1 MFAETRSA
9 ERAGRRA
16 MRTSESRR
24 FPPEV
29 VVEERMRFCKRA
41 GIVLAVLAVSILA
54 LPSQA
59 HGQSAAA
66 WLDPAWNYRSAVT
79 VTNNNGAVLTNFQIQ
94 LTLGGTFDFTK
105 LNSGGSDLRVTA
117 SDGITLLP
125 LWVQSWTPS
134 SNQASVWTQV
144 PSIPIAG
151 TTIYIYY
158 GNPAATSVSSGI
170 STFNFFDDFEGQGSN
185 KSGYW
190 PLGPSTTILVQDQS
204 WESAAPHTLSVVEAN
219 TGGHTYWG
227 YYGLQDCGGVGL
239 AWSEDLV
246 TWTKDTANPLFT
258 NGRWPNVM
266 LIDGTYYMIYT
277 KDYCAT
283 SYLMLATS
291 TDGINFTDLKTLVQ
305 PQDGLRNQ
313 NPDFYFNPN
322 DGNYYLYWY
331 HGDDQTFYEIHARNA
346 LSPTALDDPT
356 TEVTILTSP
365 TTLAAPNMFY
375 YQGTYF
381 LSTEILN
388 NSGTTAWNVLVYGST
403 TSPTSGFELL
413 ADNPIMSDNSACM
426 FQTPFGTTLHE
437 YYCNLNN
444 GTWTLQHRAAD
455 LTQPR
460 VPVGGIDPTRWTAS
474 GGNWT
479 IVQDVQQDGTTGGV
493 LQAMTSDV
501 QLLMSSFSGGDY
513 VLDVYGKQLSGRVW
527 GIASRVEDQNDFYS
541 ANLYDDL
548 GNTNNLYLYKWTS
561 SANQAVLGSVALGP
575 VNPNTWYKMSL
586 KSHSSEIDVY
596 KDDVLQIKGFDTTL
610 RTGGVALY
618 GESGGVA
625 EFNNVIVR
633 QYAAL
638 DPTSTVGP
646 ATIHAAFLL
655 ALSPSSVF
663 GGSNSTGTIT
673 LAGPAPSGGA
683 VVTLA
688 SNNGVATVPA
698 NVTVAAGATT
708 GTFTISTS
716 GVATTTVVTITAT
729 YSGTNQTAT
738 LTVTPLLSSVALS
751 PSSVLGGSSS
761 TGTVTLAGPAPSG
774 GAVVTLA
781 SNNAVATVPAN
792 VTVAAGATTGTF
804 TISTSGVAT
813 TTVVTITA
821 TYSGTNQ
828 TATLTVTPL
837 LSSVAL
843 SPSSVFGGSSPQG
856 TITLA
861 GPAPAGGAVVTLASN
876 NAAATVPANV
886 TVAAGATTGTFTIS
900 TSGVAIT
907 TVVTITATYSGV
919 NQTATLTVTPLLS
932 SVALSPSSVFGGS
945 SSTGT
950 ITLAGPAPSGG
961 AVVTLASNNAVATV
975 PANVTVA
982 AGATTGTF
990 TISTSGV
997 ATTTAVTIT
1006 ASYSGVNQTA
1016 TLTVTPLLSSVA
1028 LSPSSVFGGSNS
1040 TGTITL
1046 AAPAPSGGAVVT
1058 LASNNAVATVP
1069 ASVTVAAGATTGTF
1083 TISTSGVVTTTVA
1096 TITATYSGVNQTA
1109 TLTVTPLLSSVALSP
1124 SSVFGGSSSTG
1135 TITLAGP
1142 APAGG
1147 AVVTLASNNAAAT
1160 VPASVTVAA
1169 GATSGTF
1176 AVSTSGVATTTV
1188 ATITA
1193 TYSGVNQTAALTVTP
1208 LLSSVALS
1216 PSSVFGG
1223 SSPQGTITLA
1233 GPAPAGGAVV
1243 TLASNNTAVATV
1255 PASITVAAGASSGTF
1270 TVSTVS
1276 VTATTAVTISAIY
1289 GAGNQSAILTVQS
1302 GGGGTGAGWMDP
1314 AWQYRNAITIANPGG
1329 TALSNYQVNVV
1340 LGSTFGFAS
1349 AQASGADVRMT
1360 ASDGVTQIPFWIE
1373 SWSASTTTASVW
1385 VNVPT
1390 IPSGGTVV
1398 YLYYGNAAA
1407 TSVSSGTNT
1416 FNFFDDF
1423 SGGSISASNWTAS
1436 GGTWTV
1442 VNDTQQDGTTGA
1454 VARGSTT
1461 ARQVLSSTYTGTNYT
1476 VDMYGKQISG
1486 RLWGLGVRATG
1497 QTNLDSVNLY
1507 DDLGTTNNLYV
1518 YSWVNNSTAAA
1529 TGTLGTA
1536 AVGTVSANTWYKLSV
1551 KVHGTELDVFKDGVQ
1566 KITATNS
1573 SLPSG
1578 GIALYGENGTVA
1590 EFNNVRVRQYA
1601 ATEPV
1606 ATVNGATTQAQL
1618 SVTLNPTSV
1627 TGGSSSTGTI
1637 TLAGPAPAGG
1647 AVVTLASN
1655 NAAATVP
1662 ANVTVA
1668 AGATTGTFT
1677 VSTTGVGAST
1687 AVTITASYNASNQTA
1702 TLTVTPLLP
1711 SSLALSPSSV
1721 VGGSSSS
1728 GTITLA
1734 GPAPSGG
1741 AVVTLAS
1748 NNAVATVPANV
1759 TVAAGATTG
1768 TFTISTS
1775 GVATTTAVTITAS
1788 YSGTNQTAT
1797 LTVTPL
1803 LSSVALSPSSVFG
1816 GSSST
1821 GTITLAGPAPSGGA
1835 VVTLASN
1842 NAVATVPANV
1852 TVAAGATTGTF
1863 TISTSGVTTTTVVT
1877 ITASYSGTN
1886 QTATLTVTPLLSSV
1900 ALSPSSVF
1908 GGSSSTGTITL
1919 AGPAPSGGAVVTL
1932 ASNNAVAT
1940 VPANVTVAA
1949 GATTGTFTIST
1960 SGVATT
1966 TAVTITASYSG
1977 TNQTATLTVTPLLSS
1992 VALSPSSVF
2001 GGSSSTGTIT
2011 LAGPAPAGGAVVTLA
2026 SNNAA
2031 ATVPANVTVAAGA
2044 TTGTFTISTSGVATT
2059 TVVTITATYSGT
2071 NQTATLTVTPLLS
2084 SVALS
2089 PSSVLGGSSSTG
2101 TITLAG
2107 PAPSGGAVVTLAS
2120 NNAVATVPANVTV
2133 AAGATTGTFTIST
2146 SGVAITTVVTITAT
2160 YSGVN
2165 QTATLTVTP
2174 LLPSSL
2180 ALSPSSVLGGSSSTG
2195 TITLAGPAPS
2205 GGAVITLASNNA
2217 VAMVPA
2223 NVTVA
2228 AGATTGTFTISTSG
2242 VATTTAVTITA
2253 SYSGTNQTA
2262 TLTVTPLLSSVA
2274 LSPSSVFGGSNS
2286 TGTITLAGPAPA
2298 GGAVVTLAS
2307 NNAAATVP
2315 ASVTVAAGATT
2326 GTFTISTSGVAT
2338 TTVAT
2343 ITATYSGTNQTATL
2357 TVTPLLSSVALS
2369 PSSVFGGSSPQGT
2382 ITLAG
2387 PAPAGGAVVTLASNN
2402 AAATVPASVTVAAG
2416 ATSGTFAVSTSGVAT
2431 TTVATI
2437 TATYSGVNQT
2447 AALTVTPLLSS
2458 VALSPSSVFGGSS
2471 PQGTI
2476 TLAGP
2481 APAGGAVVTL
2491 ASNNTAVAT
2500 VPASITVAAG
2510 ASSGTF
2516 TVSTVSVTATTAV
2529 TISAIYGAGNQS
2541 AILTVQSGGGGT
2553 GAGWM
2558 VPAWQYRNA
2567 ITIANPGGTA
2577 LSNYQVNVVLGS
2589 TFGFA
2594 SAQASGADVRM
2605 TASDGVTQIPF
2616 WIESWSASTTTASVW
2631 VNVPTIPSGGT
2642 VVYLYYGNAAA
2653 TSVSSG
2659 TNTFNFFDDFSGG
2672 SISASNWTASG
2683 GTWTVVNDTQQDGT
2697 TGAVARG
2704 STTARQVLSSTYT
2717 GTNYTVDMYGKQISG
2732 RLWGLGVR
2740 ATGQTNLDSV
2750 NLYDDLGTTNNLYVY
2765 SWVNN
2770 STAAATGTLG
2780 TAAVGTVSANTWYKL
2795 SVKVHGTE
2803 LDVFKDGVQ
2812 KITATN
2818 SSLPSGGIAL
2828 YGENGTVAEF
2838 NNVRVRQYAATEPV
2852 ATVNGA
2858 TTQAQLSVT
2867 LNPTSVTGGSSS
2879 TGTITLAGPAPA
2891 GGAVVTLASNNA
2903 AATVPANVT
2912 VAAGATTGTFTVSTT
2927 GVGALTAVTITASY
2941 NASNQTATLT
2951 VTP

>member
-804 TISTSGVAT
+804 TISTSGVA
-813 TTVVTITA
+813 
-821 TYSGTNQ
+821 
-828 TATLTVTPL
+828 
-837 LSSVAL
+837 
-843 SPSSVFGGSSPQG
+843 
-856 TITLA
+856 
-861 GPAPAGGAVVTLASN
+861 
-876 NAAATVPANV
+876 
-886 TVAAGATTGTFTIS
+886 
-900 TSGVAIT
+900 IT
-907 TVVTITATYSGV
+907 TVV
-919 NQTATLTVTPLLS
+919 
-932 SVALSPSSVFGGS
+932 
-945 SSTGT
+945 
-950 ITLAGPAPSGG
+950 
-961 AVVTLASNNAVATV
+961 
-975 PANVTVA
+975 
-982 AGATTGTF
+982 
-990 TISTSGV
+990 
-997 ATTTAVTIT
+997 
-1006 ASYSGVNQTA
+1006 
-1016 TLTVTPLLSSVA
+1016 
-1028 LSPSSVFGGSNS
+1028 
-1040 TGTITL
+1040 
-1046 AAPAPSGGAVVT
+1046 
-1058 LASNNAVATVP
+1058 
-1069 ASVTVAAGATTGTF
+1069 
-1083 TISTSGVVTTTVA
+1083 

-1677 VSTTGVGAST
+1677 VSTTGVGA
-1687 AVTITASYNASNQTA
+1687 
-1702 TLTVTPLLP
+1702 
-1711 SSLALSPSSV
+1711 
-1721 VGGSSSS
+1721 
-1728 GTITLA
+1728 
-1734 GPAPSGG
+1734 
-1741 AVVTLAS
+1741 
-1748 NNAVATVPANV
+1748 
-1759 TVAAGATTG
+1759 
-1768 TFTISTS
+1768 
-1775 GVATTTAVTITAS
+1775 
-1788 YSGTNQTAT
+1788 
-1797 LTVTPL
+1797 
-1803 LSSVALSPSSVFG
+1803 
-1816 GSSST
+1816 
-1821 GTITLAGPAPSGGA
+1821 
-1835 VVTLASN
+1835 
-1842 NAVATVPANV
+1842 
-1852 TVAAGATTGTF
+1852 
-1863 TISTSGVTTTTVVT
+1863 
-1877 ITASYSGTN
+1877 
-1886 QTATLTVTPLLSSV
+1886 
-1900 ALSPSSVF
+1900 
-1908 GGSSSTGTITL
+1908 
-1919 AGPAPSGGAVVTL
+1919 
-1932 ASNNAVAT
+1932 
-1940 VPANVTVAA
+1940 
-1949 GATTGTFTIST
+1949 
-1960 SGVATT
+1960 
-1966 TAVTITASYSG
+1966 
-1977 TNQTATLTVTPLLSS
+1977 
-1992 VALSPSSVF
+1992 
-2001 GGSSSTGTIT
+2001 
-2011 LAGPAPAGGAVVTLA
+2011 
-2026 SNNAA
+2026 
-2031 ATVPANVTVAAGA
+2031 
-2044 TTGTFTISTSGVATT
+2044 
-2059 TVVTITATYSGT
+2059 
-2071 NQTATLTVTPLLS
+2071 
-2084 SVALS
+2084 
-2089 PSSVLGGSSSTG
+2089 
-2101 TITLAG
+2101 
-2107 PAPSGGAVVTLAS
+2107 
-2120 NNAVATVPANVTV
+2120 
-2133 AAGATTGTFTIST
+2133 
-2146 SGVAITTVVTITAT
+2146 
-2160 YSGVN
+2160 
-2165 QTATLTVTP
+2165 
-2174 LLPSSL
+2174 
-2180 ALSPSSVLGGSSSTG
+2180 
-2195 TITLAGPAPS
+2195 
-2205 GGAVITLASNNA
+2205 
-2217 VAMVPA
+2217 
-2223 NVTVA
+2223 
-2228 AGATTGTFTISTSG
+2228 
-2242 VATTTAVTITA
+2242 
-2253 SYSGTNQTA
+2253 
-2262 TLTVTPLLSSVA
+2262 
-2274 LSPSSVFGGSNS
+2274 
-2286 TGTITLAGPAPA
+2286 
-2298 GGAVVTLAS
+2298 
-2307 NNAAATVP
+2307 
-2315 ASVTVAAGATT
+2315 
-2326 GTFTISTSGVAT
+2326 
-2338 TTVAT
+2338 
-2343 ITATYSGTNQTATL
+2343 
-2357 TVTPLLSSVALS
+2357 
-2369 PSSVFGGSSPQGT
+2369 
-2382 ITLAG
+2382 
-2387 PAPAGGAVVTLASNN
+2387 
-2402 AAATVPASVTVAAG
+2402 
-2416 ATSGTFAVSTSGVAT
+2416 
-2431 TTVATI
+2431 
-2437 TATYSGVNQT
+2437 
-2447 AALTVTPLLSS
+2447 
-2458 VALSPSSVFGGSS
+2458 
-2471 PQGTI
+2471 
-2476 TLAGP
+2476 
-2481 APAGGAVVTL
+2481 
-2491 ASNNTAVAT
+2491 
-2500 VPASITVAAG
+2500 
-2510 ASSGTF
+2510 
-2516 TVSTVSVTATTAV
+2516 
-2529 TISAIYGAGNQS
+2529 
-2541 AILTVQSGGGGT
+2541 
-2553 GAGWM
+2553 
-2558 VPAWQYRNA
+2558 
-2567 ITIANPGGTA
+2567 
-2577 LSNYQVNVVLGS
+2577 
-2589 TFGFA
+2589 
-2594 SAQASGADVRM
+2594 
-2605 TASDGVTQIPF
+2605 
-2616 WIESWSASTTTASVW
+2616 
-2631 VNVPTIPSGGT
+2631 
-2642 VVYLYYGNAAA
+2642 
-2653 TSVSSG
+2653 
-2659 TNTFNFFDDFSGG
+2659 
-2672 SISASNWTASG
+2672 
-2683 GTWTVVNDTQQDGT
+2683 
-2697 TGAVARG
+2697 
-2704 STTARQVLSSTYT
+2704 
-2717 GTNYTVDMYGKQISG
+2717 
-2732 RLWGLGVR
+2732 
-2740 ATGQTNLDSV
+2740 
-2750 NLYDDLGTTNNLYVY
+2750 
-2765 SWVNN
+2765 
-2770 STAAATGTLG
+2770 
-2780 TAAVGTVSANTWYKL
+2780 
-2795 SVKVHGTE
+2795 
-2803 LDVFKDGVQ
+2803 
-2812 KITATN
+2812 
-2818 SSLPSGGIAL
+2818 
-2828 YGENGTVAEF
+2828 
-2838 NNVRVRQYAATEPV
+2838 
-2852 ATVNGA
+2852 
-2858 TTQAQLSVT
+2858 
-2867 LNPTSVTGGSSS
+2867 
-2879 TGTITLAGPAPA
+2879 
-2891 GGAVVTLASNNA
+2891 
-2903 AATVPANVT
+2903 
-2912 VAAGATTGTFTVSTT
+2912 
-2927 GVGALTAVTITASY
+2927 LTAVTITASY